1 MNIFPIIRTLLHNS
15 SDIPMIR
22 VTIFEDY
29 TDMREILA
37 TLVESSADFYLAGAY
52 SNANNVLD
60 IVKKQKPNVVLM
72 DLQMPGISGI
82 EATRLI
88 KSQYPQVQVL
98 VQTMFDDNERVFA
111 ALCMG
116 ATGYI
121 LKSTPADKILEAIA
135 ETYNGG
141 SPMSPHIARNVLMM
155 FTHQQMTLSPQEE
168 YQTLSD
174 REKEILGHLTKGLS
188 YKMIADACGISYGTV
203 NSHLK
208 NISEKLHVH
217 SATEAVQKALLQR
230 IV

>member
-1 MNIFPIIRTLLHNS
+1 
-15 SDIPMIR
+15 MIR

-29 TDMREILA
+29 PDMRDILA

-60 IVKKQKPNVVLM
+60 IIKKQKPNVVLM

-111 ALCMG
+111 AICMG
-116 ATGYI
+116 ATGYL
-121 LKSTPADKILEAIA
+121 LKSTPADQILEAIA

-141 SPMSPHIARNVLMM
+141 SPMSPHIARKVLTM
-155 FTHQQMTLSPQEE
+155 FTQQQITLSPQEA
-168 YQTLSD
+168 YQMLSE
-174 REKEILGHLTKGLS
+174 REKEILAHLTKGLS

-208 NISEKLHVH
+208 NIYEKIHVH

>member
-1 MNIFPIIRTLLHNS
+1 
-15 SDIPMIR
+15 MIR

-29 TDMREILA
+29 HDMREILA
-37 TLVESSADFYLAGAY
+37 TLVESSEDFMLTGAY
-52 SNANNVLD
+52 PNAIDVLNV
-60 IVKKQKPNVVLM
+60 VRKQQPDVVLM
-72 DLQMPGISGI
+72 DIQMPGLSGI

-88 KSQYPQVQVL
+88 KNRYPQVQVL

-116 ATGYI
+116 ASGYI

-135 ETYNGG
+135 DTYNGG
-141 SPMSPHIARNVLMM
+141 SPMSPHIARKVLTM
-155 FTHQQMTLSPQEE
+155 FAEQQVSFSPKNEYYTLSE
-168 YQTLSD
+168 
-174 REKEILGHLTKGLS
+174 REKEILSYLTKGMS

-208 NISEKLHVH
+208 KIYEKLHVH
-217 SATEAVQKALLQR
+217 SATEAVQKALLQK

>member
-1 MNIFPIIRTLLHNS
+1 
-15 SDIPMIR
+15 MIR

-37 TLVESSADFYLAGAY
+37 NLIENSSDFYLAGAY
-52 SNANNVLD
+52 SNANTVLD

-82 EATRLI
+82 EATRMI
-88 KSQYPQVQVL
+88 KDKYPQVQVL

-111 ALCMG
+111 AICMG

-135 ETYNGG
+135 DTYNGG
-141 SPMSPHIARNVLMM
+141 SPMSPPIARKVLTM
-155 FTHQQMTLSPQEE
+155 FSTQQTTLSTQES
-168 YQTLSD
+168 YQILSD
-174 REKEILGHLTKGLS
+174 REREILGHLTKGLS

-208 NISEKLHVH
+208 NIYEKLHVH
-217 SATEAVQKALLQR
+217 SATEAVQKALLQK

>member
-1 MNIFPIIRTLLHNS
+1 
-15 SDIPMIR
+15 MIR

-29 TDMREILA
+29 PDMRDILS
-37 TLVESSADFYLAGAY
+37 TLVENSPDFYLAGAY
-52 SNANNVLD
+52 SNANDVLD

-72 DLQMPGISGI
+72 DIQMPGISGI

-88 KSQYPQVQVL
+88 KSKYPNIQVL

-121 LKSTPADKILEAIA
+121 LKSTPADKILEAIS

-141 SPMSPHIARNVLMM
+141 APMSPSIARKVLTM
-155 FTHQQMTLSPQEE
+155 FTNQQKTLSPSEE
-168 YQTLSD
+168 YQTLSE

-188 YKMIADACGISYGTV
+188 YKMIADTCKISYGTV

-208 NISEKLHVH
+208 NIYEKMHVH

>member
-1 MNIFPIIRTLLHNS
+1 
-15 SDIPMIR
+15 MIR

-29 TDMREILA
+29 PDMRDILS
-37 TLVESSADFYLAGAY
+37 TLVENSPDFYLAGAY
-52 SNANNVLD
+52 SNANDVLD

-72 DLQMPGISGI
+72 DIQMPGISGI

-88 KSQYPQVQVL
+88 KSKYPNIQVL

-121 LKSTPADKILEAIA
+121 LKSTPADKILEAIS

-141 SPMSPHIARNVLMM
+141 APMSPSIARKVLTM
-155 FTHQQMTLSPQEE
+155 FTNQQKTLSPSEE
-168 YQTLSD
+168 YQTLSE

-188 YKMIADACGISYGTV
+188 YKMIADTCNISYGTV

-208 NISEKLHVH
+208 NIYEKMHVH

>member
-1 MNIFPIIRTLLHNS
+1 
-15 SDIPMIR
+15 MIR

-29 TDMREILA
+29 ADMRDILA
-37 TLVESSADFYLAGAY
+37 TLVENAPDFYLVGAY
-52 SNANNVLD
+52 ANANNVLD
-60 IVKKQKPNVVLM
+60 IIKKQKPNVVLM

-88 KSQYPQVQVL
+88 KSKYPQIQVL

-121 LKSTPADKILEAIA
+121 LKSTPADKILEAIV
-135 ETYNGG
+135 ETFNGG
-141 SPMSPHIARNVLMM
+141 SPMSPHIARKVLTM
-155 FTHQQMTLSPQEE
+155 FTQQQTSLSPQEA

-188 YKMIADACGISYGTV
+188 YKMIADACSISYGTV

-208 NISEKLHVH
+208 NIYEKLHVH
-217 SATEAVQKALLQR
+217 SATEAVQKALLQK